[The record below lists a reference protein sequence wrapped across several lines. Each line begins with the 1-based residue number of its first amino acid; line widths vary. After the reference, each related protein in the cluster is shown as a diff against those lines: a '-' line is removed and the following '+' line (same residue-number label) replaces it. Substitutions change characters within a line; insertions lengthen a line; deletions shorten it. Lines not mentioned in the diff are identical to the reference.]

1 MTPLCRR
8 HFEINSNEWK
18 LVILIKLFCSTA
30 THDLG
35 YHMSRAVVTQ
45 AGQLRPIWLTL
56 AILTG
61 KLQTFFRWKCLNSD
75 WYYIEICFK
84 GVIYNKSALVQLIT
98 WCRASDRPLS
108 ESMLTQPL
116 THIYAALLG
125 NVLKEN
131 RVLKFDKNP
140 YLHISTKKTT
150 WNQQMASLLSAKSKT
165 MPLVYIVQ
173 VHLFGCPHLGQ
184 WPMTYL
190 MTLSDWTMSCQP
202 WPPRARYGQWARY
215 K

>member
-8 HFEINSNEWK
+8 HFEINFNEWK

-45 AGQLRPIWLTL
+45 VGQLRPIWLTL
-56 AILTG
+56 ANLMG
-61 KLQTFFRWKCLNSD
+61 KLQTTFFRWKCLNSD
-75 WYYIEICFK
+75 WYYIEIYFK

-116 THIYAALLG
+116 THIYAALWG

-131 RVLKFDKNP
+131 RVSKVRQKSLFAHMKSANVKSFIGQKQNNATSL
-140 YLHISTKKTT
+140 YRITRTGALYSIWLNKT
-150 WNQQMASLLSAKSKT
+150 SLT
-165 MPLVYIVQ
+165 IDD
-173 VHLFGCPHLGQ
+173 HLL
-184 WPMTYL
+184 WL
-190 MTLSDWTMSCQP
+190 
-202 WPPRARYGQWARY
+202 A
-215 K
+215 

>member
-1 MTPLCRR
+1 M
-8 HFEINSNEWK
+8 NESWSF
-18 LVILIKLFCSTA
+18 LLNFFFTA
-30 THDLG
+30 THYLG

-56 AILTG
+56 ANLTS
-61 KLQTFFRWKCLNSD
+61 KLQTTFFRWKCLNSD

-116 THIYAALLG
+116 THIYAALWG

-131 RVLKFDKNP
+131 RVSILKLDKSP
-140 YLHISTKKTT
+140 YLNILTKKTT

-165 MPLVYIVQ
+165 MPLVYIV
-173 VHLFGCPHLGQ
+173 
-184 WPMTYL
+184 
-190 MTLSDWTMSCQP
+190 
-202 WPPRARYGQWARY
+202 
-215 K
+215 

>member
-1 MTPLCRR
+1 MTLLCRR
-8 HFEINSNEWK
+8 HFEINFNEWK

-56 AILTG
+56 ANLTG
-61 KLQTFFRWKCLNSD
+61 KLQTTFFRWNCLNSD

-84 GVIYNKSALVQLIT
+84 GVIYNKSALIQLIT

-116 THIYAALLG
+116 THIYAALWG

-131 RVLKFDKNP
+131 WVSKVRQKSLFA
-140 YLHISTKKTT
+140 HINKENNMK
-150 WNQQMASLLSAKSKT
+150 SANGKSF
-165 MPLVYIVQ
+165 I
-173 VHLFGCPHLGQ
+173 G
-184 WPMTYL
+184 
-190 MTLSDWTMSCQP
+190 
-202 WPPRARYGQWARY
+202 
-215 K
+215 